1 MSEDDEKD
9 YSDEPMEWSRVRIAV
24 VRIERSWPILGPIV
38 EVVANWRAWIIGA
51 TFFLWLRGDDIIR
64 AIAEA
69 IK

>member
-1 MSEDDEKD
+1 MSEGDEKD

-24 VRIERSWPILGPIV
+24 VRTERSWPILGPIV
-38 EVVANWRAWIIGA
+38 AVVANWRAWVIGA